1 MANVKLGSAGV
12 TSREIDLSGPISAQ
26 PIGTPCGV
34 IGTSLKGPAFVPV
47 TVGLV
52 EDYYAKFG
60 KTDGQK
66 FGPLAITEW
75 LRNAQAATYLRV
87 LGVGQGL
94 KRETGTNAGRVANA
108 GFVVGEQ
115 EPNADSGILSSN
127 PYANANGDLGRV
139 YMMGCFMSESAGSSI
154 FSSASLQGTNS
165 ITPGVTTA
173 IPILRG
179 ILMAPSGVLVRMSS
193 SFTASSAPNST
204 QVGVN
209 SDSTPGSM
217 LGTVTLSSG
226 KQEFVLL
233 LNGHKG
239 TDAAYPNVYTAS
251 FDPTAPNYF
260 RNVLNRDPYKLQQA
274 GHYLYAF
281 WDIHPSLAVV
291 TGTNLISSSYSAG
304 LNGGLESAAFVTTG
318 SFARNV
324 GSATVPNYENWEDRF
339 SHAKSPWILSQR
351 FGGAPKKL
359 FRFHMLDDGAGNSSN
374 VKISIE
380 NIAPSS
386 DSKNPYGTFD
396 VVVREWADTDTA
408 PRALEQYRGL
418 SLNPSADR
426 YIAKAI
432 GDMNVFY
439 DFDKTL
445 QSQKLV
451 IDGNYPNQS
460 NYVRVELDD
469 LVVNGEADATSLP
482 IAFRGPAHLVTS
494 GSAPLAANTTVSGS
508 ALPGPFDLLV
518 SSALKR
524 VVQPP
529 VPYRLSLQEGE
540 GVKALVNPSLYW
552 GVQFEQVISVT
563 NPNATSVKNDSLASY
578 TLHFPNHMT
587 SFQNFLEDGSVG
599 TVDTDALG
607 IVDTDRFCRNLFTL
621 ENIRVMTGSD
631 TKADPQKWS
640 SAVYVR
646 NGSIA
651 ASDTDKTRAVTVTD
665 FTQPNRKYLKFT
677 VLTQGGFNG
686 TNMFDRDEANV
697 TNVAVTAD
705 MNDANRGQSQGAT
718 AAAYLKAIDI
728 IQERTDVDIQLLAIP
743 GIRHPI
749 VTDKALASVEQR
761 FDAMYIM
768 DIEEYDTNGS
778 LITGSVQV
786 PSVINTTTNFKS
798 RALNNSFGAAYYPD
812 VVLTDPT
819 TKSNLLVPPSV
830 VVLGAFALNDAKAY
844 PWFAPA
850 GFARGAL
857 STTLE
862 TKVKLSK
869 DNLDTVYDAS
879 INPIVAFPGNSPA
892 GTQASGG
899 CVVWGQRTLQ
909 AFASSLDRINV
920 RRLMIDLRRQVRDI
934 ALTFVFEPNRE
945 STLARFQA
953 TVEPRL
959 ARIQKQFGLEKY
971 LVKIDSSTTTQQD
984 IENNVL
990 RGKIWVQPTHAI
1002 EYVALDFVV
1011 SNAGSQI

>member
-12 TSREIDLSGPISAQ
+12 TSREIDLSGPVEAQ
-26 PIGTPCGV
+26 PIGTPAGV

-47 TVGLV
+47 TVGLIS
-52 EDYYAKFG
+52 DYSAKFG
-60 KTDGQK
+60 KSDGRK
-66 FGPLAITEW
+66 FGPLAVAEW
-75 LRNAQAATYLRV
+75 LRNAQSVTYLRV
-87 LGVGQGL
+87 LGVGKGL
-94 KRETGTNAGRVANA
+94 KRETGTNAGRVDGA
-108 GFVVGEQ
+108 GFVAGEQ
-115 EPNADSGILSSN
+115 LPNVDSGILQGN
-127 PYANANGDLGRV
+127 PHANANGALGRV
-139 YMMGCFMSESAGSSI
+139 HVFGCFMSESNGSSI
-154 FSSASLQGTNS
+154 FSSASLQGVGS
-165 ITPGVTTA
+165 VTPGVTSA
-173 IPILRG
+173 VPILRG
-179 ILMAPSGVLVRMSS
+179 VLMAPSGVIVKMSS
-193 SFTASSAPNST
+193 SFTASAAPASSIIANPT
-204 QVGVN
+204 TDAMQ
-209 SDSTPGSM
+209 GS
-217 LGTVTLSSG
+217 LVGTVTLSSG

-239 TDAAYPNVYTAS
+239 LDAAYPNVYTAS

-260 RNVLNRDPYKLQQA
+260 KNVLNRDPYKLQEA
-274 GHYLYAF
+274 GHYLYAH

-291 TGTNLISSSYSAG
+291 TGTVLVNSGYSAG
-304 LNGGLESAAFVTTG
+304 INGGLESAAFILTG
-318 SFARNV
+318 SLGRDV
-324 GSATVPNYENWEDRF
+324 GSSTIPNLENWEDRF
-339 SHAKSPWILSQR
+339 SHAKSPWVLSQK

-359 FRFHMLDDGAGNSSN
+359 FRFVMLDAGAGVSAN

-386 DSKNPYGTFD
+386 DSQNPYGTFD
-396 VVVREWADTDTA
+396 VVVREWSDTDA
-408 PRALEQYRGL
+408 NPRALEQYRGL

-426 YIAKAI
+426 YVAKAI
-432 GDMNVFY
+432 GDMNVYY

-451 IDGNYPNQS
+451 VDGNYPNKS

-469 LVVNGEADATSLP
+469 LVINEEVDATALP

-494 GSAPLAANTTVSGS
+494 GSAPLCGAATVDG
-508 ALPGPFDLLV
+508 LDVP
-518 SSALKR
+518 SALKR

-578 TLHFPNHMT
+578 ALYFPN
-587 SFQNFLEDGSVG
+587 FQTANQNVLEDDAIGEA
-599 TVDTDALG
+599 DTDANGVL
-607 IVDTDRFCRNLFTL
+607 DADRFCRNLFTL
-621 ENIRVMTGSD
+621 ENIRVVTGSD
-631 TKADPQKWS
+631 TKADSQKWA

-646 NGSIA
+646 HGSITSNA
-651 ASDTDKTRAVTVTD
+651 GDKTRAVQIAD
-665 FTQPNRKYLKFT
+665 FTQPNRKYLKYTLFM
-677 VLTQGGFNG
+677 QGGFDG
-686 TNMFDRDEANV
+686 TNMLDRDEAALS
-697 TNVAVTAD
+697 NVAVTAD

-718 AAAYLKAIDI
+718 AAAYRKAIDI
-728 IQERTDVDIQLLAIP
+728 MSERTDVDIQLLAIP
-743 GIRHPI
+743 GIRHSI
-749 VTDKALASVEQR
+749 VTDKALESVERR

-778 LITGSVQV
+778 LVTGSVQV
-786 PSVINTTTNFKS
+786 PSVLNTSLEFKD

-812 VVLTDPT
+812 VVVTDPT
-819 TKSNLLVPPSV
+819 TKSNVLVPPSV

-857 STTLE
+857 ATALE

-869 DNLDTVYDAS
+869 DNMDTLYDANV
-879 INPIVAFPGNSPA
+879 NPLVAFPGNSPA
-892 GTQASGG
+892 GTQAQGG
-899 CVVWGQRTLQ
+899 VVVWGQRTLQ
-909 AFASSLDRINV
+909 AFASSLDRVNV

-953 TVEPRL
+953 AVEPRL
-959 ARIQKQFGLEKY
+959 SRVQKQFGLERYK
-971 LVKIDSSTTTQQD
+971 VQIDTSTTTQAD
-984 IENNVL
+984 VENNTV
-990 RGKIWVQPTHAI
+990 RGKIWVQPTRAI

-1011 SNAGSQI
+1011 TNAGSEI

>member
-12 TSREIDLSGPISAQ
+12 TSREIDLSGPISAE

-47 TVGLV
+47 TVGLIS
-52 EDYYAKFG
+52 DYYAKFG
-60 KTDGQK
+60 KTDGRK
-66 FGPLAITEW
+66 FGPLAVAEW
-75 LRNAQAATYLRV
+75 LRNAQAVTYLRV
-87 LGVGQGL
+87 LGVGKGL
-94 KRETGTNAGRVANA
+94 KRETGTNSGRVDGA
-108 GFVVGEQ
+108 GFVAGEQ
-115 EPNADSGILSSN
+115 LPNIDSGILTSN
-127 PYANANGDLGRV
+127 PYANTNGPLGRT
-139 YMMGCFMSESAGSSI
+139 YALGCFMSESNGSSI
-154 FSSASLQGTNS
+154 FSSASLQGAGS
-165 ITPGVTTA
+165 VTPGASTA
-173 IPILRG
+173 IPVLRG
-179 ILMAPSGVLVRMSS
+179 VLMAPSGVILRMSS
-193 SFTASSAPNST
+193 SFTASAAPAST
-204 QVGVN
+204 TVAG
-209 SDSTPGSM
+209 SDSMAGSL

-239 TDAAYPNVYTAS
+239 LNAAYPNVYTAS

-260 RNVLNRDPYKLQQA
+260 KNVLNRDPYKLQEA
-274 GHYLYAF
+274 GHFLYAY
-281 WDIHPSLAVV
+281 WDVHPSLAVV

-304 LNGGLESAAFVTTG
+304 LTAGLESAAFITTG
-318 SFARNV
+318 SLARNV
-324 GSATVPNYENWEDRF
+324 GSSFAPNYENWEDRF
-339 SHAKSPWILSQR
+339 THAKSPWVLSQK

-359 FRFHMLDDGAGNSSN
+359 FRFHMLDDGAGNSAN
-374 VKISIE
+374 VKISVE
-380 NIAPSS
+380 NIAPSA
-386 DSKNPYGTFD
+386 DSQNPYGTFD
-396 VVVREWADTDTA
+396 IVVREWSDTDA
-408 PRALEQYRGL
+408 NPRALEQFRGL

-432 GDMNVFY
+432 GDMNVYY

-451 IDGNYPNQS
+451 VDGNYPNKS

-469 LVVNGEADATSLP
+469 LVVNEEVDATALP
-482 IAFRGPAHLVTS
+482 VAFRGPAHLVTS
-494 GSAPLAANTTVSGS
+494 GSAPLTSNTTVSGS
-508 ALPGPFDLLV
+508 VLPGPVDLLV
-518 SSALKR
+518 STALKR

-578 TLHFPNHMT
+578 ALYFPD
-587 SFQNFLEDGSVG
+587 FQTANQNVLEDDAVG
-599 TVDTDALG
+599 EADTDANGVLD
-607 IVDTDRFCRNLFTL
+607 VDRFCRNQFSL
-621 ENIRVMTGSD
+621 ENIRVVTGSD
-631 TKADPQKWS
+631 AKADPQKWA

-646 NGSIA
+646 HGSITA
-651 ASDTDKTRAVTVTD
+651 NSTDKTRAVTVSD
-665 FTQPNRKYLKFT
+665 FTQPNRKYLKYT
-677 VLTQGGFNG
+677 LMMQGGFDG
-686 TNMFDRDEANV
+686 TNLFDREEASLS
-697 TNVAVTAD
+697 NVAVTAD

-718 AAAYLKAIDI
+718 AAAYRKAIDI
-728 IQERTDVDIQLLAIP
+728 MSERTDVDIQLLAIP
-743 GIRHPI
+743 GIRHSI
-749 VTDKALASVEQR
+749 VTDKALESVERR

-786 PSVINTTTNFKS
+786 PSVLNTAVEFKD

-819 TKSNLLVPPSV
+819 TKSNVLVPPSV

-857 STTLE
+857 ASALE
-862 TKVKLSK
+862 AKVKLSK
-869 DNLDTVYDAS
+869 DNMDTLYDANV
-879 INPIVAFPGNSPA
+879 NPLVAFPGNTPA
-892 GTQASGG
+892 GTQAQGG
-899 CVVWGQRTLQ
+899 VVVWGQRTLQ
-909 AFASSLDRINV
+909 AFASSLDRVNV

-934 ALTFVFEPNRE
+934 ALTFIFEPNRE

-953 TVEPRL
+953 AVEPKL
-959 ARIQKQFGLEKY
+959 SRIQKQFGLERYK
-971 LVKIDSSTTTQQD
+971 VQIDTSTTTQAD
-984 IENNVL
+984 VENNTI
-990 RGKIWVQPTHAI
+990 RGKIWVQPTRAI

-1011 SNAGSQI
+1011 TNAGAEI

>member
-12 TSREIDLSGPISAQ
+12 TSREIDLSGPVEAQ
-26 PIGTPCGV
+26 PIGVPAGV

-47 TVGLV
+47 TVGLLS
-52 EDYYAKFG
+52 DYTAKFG
-60 KTDGQK
+60 KSDGSK
-66 FGPLAITEW
+66 FGPLAVTEW
-75 LRNAQAATYLRV
+75 LRNAGAVTYLRV
-87 LGVGQGL
+87 LGVGTGL
-94 KRETGTNAGRVANA
+94 KRETGTNAGRVAGA
-108 GFVVGEQ
+108 GFVVGENQ
-115 EPNADSGILSSN
+115 PNVDSGILQAN
-127 PYANANGDLGRV
+127 PFANGGASGRT
-139 YMMGCFMSESAGSSI
+139 YLMGCFMSESLGSSI
-154 FSSASLQGTNS
+154 FSSASLQGVGS
-165 ITPGVTTA
+165 VTPGVDTSV
-173 IPILRG
+173 PMLRG
-179 ILMAPSGVLVRMSS
+179 VLMAPGGVNIKLSS
-193 SFTASSAPNST
+193 SFTASAAPAAT
-204 QVGVN
+204 LVAA
-209 SDSTPGSM
+209 SDAAGGS
-217 LGTVTLSSG
+217 LIGTVNLSSG

-239 TDAAYPNVYTAS
+239 TDTSWPNVYTAS

-260 RNVLNRDPYKLQQA
+260 RNVLNRDPYKLQEA
-274 GHYLYAF
+274 GHYLYAT

-291 TGTNLISSSYSAG
+291 TGTNLIVSGVTSG
-304 LNGGLESAAFVTTG
+304 WNGGLESAAFITTG
-318 SFARNV
+318 SLGRDV
-324 GSATVPNYENWEDRF
+324 GSSTVPNFENWEDRF
-339 SHAKSPWILSQR
+339 AHAKSPWVLSQK

-359 FRFHMLDDGAGNSSN
+359 FRFHMLDDGAGCSSN
-374 VKISIE
+374 IKLSIE

-396 VVVREWADTDTA
+396 VVVRDWADTDA
-408 PRALEQYRGL
+408 NPRTLEQYRGL

-451 IDGNYPNQS
+451 IDGNYPNKS
-460 NYVRVELDD
+460 NYVRIELDD
-469 LVVNGEADATSLP
+469 LVINEEVDATALP

-494 GSAPLAANTTVSGS
+494 GSTPLAAPTTH
-508 ALPGPFDLLV
+508 ADLLV
-518 SSALKR
+518 AGALKR
-524 VVQPP
+524 TVQPP

-540 GVKALVNPSLYW
+540 GVKALVNSSLYW
-552 GVQFEQVISVT
+552 GVQFEQVISVS

-587 SFQNFLEDGSVG
+587 SNQNVLEDDAVG
-599 TVDTDALG
+599 DADTDANG
-607 IVDTDRFCRNLFTL
+607 ILDADRFCRNLFTL

-631 TKADPQKWS
+631 AKADPQKWA

-646 NGSIA
+646 NGAIA
-651 ASDTDKTRAVTVTD
+651 SNAGDKTRAVDVTD
-665 FTQPNRKYLKFT
+665 FTQPNRKYLKYTLFM
-677 VLTQGGFNG
+677 QGGFDG
-686 TNMFDRDEANV
+686 VNMFDRDEN
-697 TNVAVTAD
+697 TLSNTAVTAD
-705 MNDANRGQSQGAT
+705 MADAVRGQSSGPT
-718 AAAYLKAIDI
+718 AAAYRKAIDI
-728 IQERTDVDIQLLAIP
+728 MQERTDVDIQLLAIP
-743 GIRHPI
+743 GIRHSI

-778 LITGSVQV
+778 LVTGSIQV
-786 PSVINTTTNFKS
+786 PSVTNTSTEFKD

-819 TKSNLLVPPSV
+819 TKSNILVPPSV

-857 STTLE
+857 PTALE
-862 TKVKLSK
+862 AKVKLSK
-869 DNLDTVYDAS
+869 DSMDTLYDAN
-879 INPIVAFPGNSPA
+879 INPLVAFPGNSPA
-892 GTQASGG
+892 GTQAQGG
-899 CVVWGQRTLQ
+899 VVVWGQRTLQ
-909 AFASSLDRINV
+909 AFASSLDRVNV

-953 TVEPRL
+953 AVEPRL
-959 ARIQKQFGLEKY
+959 SRVQKQFGLEKY
-971 LVKIDSSTTTQQD
+971 KVQIDTSTTTQAD
-984 IENNVL
+984 VENNTV
-990 RGKIWVQPTHAI
+990 RGKIWVQPTRAI

-1011 SNAGSQI
+1011 TNAGSTI